1 MSEIRIYHN
10 PSCSKSRE
18 TLALLKE
25 QGIEPVITEYL
36 AQTPSAD
43 ELRDILQKLGLAA
56 RELLRTGEEEYR
68 SLNLANP
75 ELSEDAIIAAMV
87 AHPRLIERPIVVHG
101 KQARLGRPPQKVLE
115 IL

>member
-25 QGIEPVITEYL
+25 QGIDPVITEYL
-36 AQTPSAD
+36 AHTPSSA
-43 ELRDILQKLGLAA
+43 ELRDILQKLGISA
-56 RELLRTGEEEYR
+56 RELLRTGEDEYR
-68 SLNLANP
+68 SLNLANS
-75 ELSEDAIIAAMV
+75 ELSEDALLAAMV
-87 AHPRLIERPIVVHG
+87 AHPRLIERPIVIHG
-101 KQARLGRPPQKVLE
+101 NQARLGRPPQKVLE